1 MAGYS
6 AEAAWFHLAF
16 PDILGLR
23 RRCMR
28 HGWNSNQQQMCI
40 AFWMV
45 MRVVFITGHRHGL
58 IVSSEWLLRTQ
69 LFRSASLRPFRKRS
83 RTYTKNNASGCLC
96 QGRTQ
101 HHHSPCSVVSNCSDD
116 LDRTSECP
124 CTTAWRRNVFVLFRE
139 VSEVRFVTHS
149 SLFTSLSFLRLVIET
164 TPDAERQETKKV
176 TNE

>member
-1 MAGYS
+1 VAGYS

-45 MRVVFITGHRHGL
+45 MRIVFIPGHRHGP
-58 IVSSEWLLRTQ
+58 IVSSECLLRTQ

-83 RTYTKNNASGCLC
+83 RTYTKNNASGCFC

-101 HHHSPCSVVSNCSDD
+101 HHHSPCSVVCHCFDD

-124 CTTAWRRNVFVLFRE
+124 CTAHGEETSSF
-139 VSEVRFVTHS
+139 SSVRYQKADS
-149 SLFTSLSFLRLVIET
+149 SLIRHSLRLCPSCVL
-164 TPDAERQETKKV
+164 
-176 TNE
+176 